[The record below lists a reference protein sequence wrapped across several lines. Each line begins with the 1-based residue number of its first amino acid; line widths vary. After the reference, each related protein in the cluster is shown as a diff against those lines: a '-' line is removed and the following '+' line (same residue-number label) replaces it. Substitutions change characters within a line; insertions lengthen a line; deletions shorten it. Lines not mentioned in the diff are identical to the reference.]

1 MKTKIEIHGY
11 EIEIEEADG
20 LITVKA
26 GKDDETIEE
35 FSLQVGEEAQSQ
47 GEDMPEGEDDIKG
60 FGDFSEEEDFDGL
73 QEEPEGNEE
82 DLDMDDEMSQNEPE
96 EEGKLESFQAFI
108 NKRK

>member
-47 GEDMPEGEDDIKG
+47 GEDDIKG

-82 DLDMDDEMSQNEPE
+82 DLDMDDDMDDEMSQNEPE